1 MNRLR
6 LTGRLAGVLGITRGQ
21 ASTIVVALAVAAV
34 LAVGGLPP
42 VLRRGPVQASDLLGA
57 PASASASDTPR
68 QPAAPT
74 GGDTPAPSAGPSLTA
89 APPLP
94 TASFTPPSGS
104 SSSGSSAPSE
114 PAPSSAPSGPSRV
127 AELPRATGV
136 ALSGGRIVVAS
147 NPDGAAPSVHVL
159 RDDGSMARTHAFP
172 ARPAGAGGLTGL
184 VVTGSDTALVLDAG
198 TARVVRLDL
207 GSGAQRTYAELPDLP
222 ACSLVVAANAGCEP
236 GVRDDRPLPFGAA
249 TGSDGT
255 LFVTDSA
262 QGAIWRIPAGGGR
275 AALVSNDIAF
285 GGGSGS
291 NGVTGIAVEPSGN
304 LLVAVPEA
312 VDPRAG
318 TGGALYRVTPA
329 GERTVVTTFAR
340 EDAPAGVTL
349 ADGKILVALRG
360 AASVLVLDATGAGAP
375 RRLTGGE
382 GGLALTEPF
391 AVVVRAGSVLVTDR
405 NGVVGLGPI

>member
-1 MNRLR
+1 
-6 LTGRLAGVLGITRGQ
+6 
-21 ASTIVVALAVAAV
+21 
-34 LAVGGLPP
+34 
-42 VLRRGPVQASDLLGA
+42 
-57 PASASASDTPR
+57 
-68 QPAAPT
+68 
-74 GGDTPAPSAGPSLTA
+74 
-89 APPLP
+89 
-94 TASFTPPSGS
+94 
-104 SSSGSSAPSE
+104 
-114 PAPSSAPSGPSRV
+114 
-127 AELPRATGV
+127 V

-159 RDDGSMARTHAFP
+159 RDDGSIARTHAFP
-172 ARPAGAGGLTGL
+172 ARPAGAGGLTGVL
-184 VVTGSDTALVLDAG
+184 VTGGDTALVLDAG
-198 TARVVRLDL
+198 TASVVRLDL

-236 GVRDDRPLPFGAA
+236 GVRDDRPRPFGAA
-249 TGSDGT
+249 TGPDGT
-255 LFVTDSA
+255 LFVTDAA

-360 AASVLVLDATGAGAP
+360 AGSVLVLDAAGGSP
-375 RRLTGGE
+375 RRITGGE

-391 AVVVRAGSVLVTDR
+391 AAVVRAGTLVVTDR

>member
-1 MNRLR
+1 MKQPQ
-6 LTGRLAGVLGITRGQ
+6 LTTRLAGLLGITRGQ

-42 VLRRGPVQASDLLGA
+42 VLRRGPVRTSDLLGA
-57 PASASASDTPR
+57 PAAAAASDASRQPVTPTGDAT
-68 QPAAPT
+68 PAAPAGPSFADAPAVPVSSFT
-74 GGDTPAPSAGPSLTA
+74 APSASPAPST
-89 APPLP
+89 
-94 TASFTPPSGS
+94 
-104 SSSGSSAPSE
+104 PSE
-114 PAPSSAPSGPSRV
+114 PSPSATPSGPSRI
-127 AELPRATGV
+127 AELPRAAGV

-159 RDDGSMARTHAFP
+159 RDDGSIVRTHAFP

-249 TGSDGT
+249 TGADGT
-255 LFVTDSA
+255 LFVTDAA
-262 QGAIWRIPAGGGR
+262 QGAIWRVPPGGGR
-275 AALVSNDIAF
+275 AALLSNDIAF

-291 NGVTGIAVEPSGN
+291 TGVTGIAVEPGGN

-329 GERTVVTTFAR
+329 GERSVVTTFAR
-340 EDAPAGVTL
+340 GDAPAGVTL

-360 AASVLVLDATGAGAP
+360 AGSVLVLDAAGGAP
-375 RRLTGGE
+375 RRITGGE

-391 AVVVRAGSVLVTDR
+391 AAVVRAGNLLVTDR

>member
-1 MNRLR
+1 VRRLQ
-6 LTGRLAGVLGITRGQ
+6 LTARLAGVLGITRGQ

-42 VLRRGPVQASDLLGA
+42 VLRRGPVETSDLLGA

-68 QPAAPT
+68 QPAAPS
-74 GGDTPAPSAGPSLTA
+74 GGVSPAPSADPSLGS
-89 APPLP
+89 APVLP
-94 TASFTPPSGS
+94 SSSFSPPSGS
-104 SSSGSSAPSE
+104 SSAPSPASE
-114 PAPSSAPSGPSRV
+114 PSTSAAPSGPSRI
-127 AELPRATGV
+127 AEVPRATGV

-159 RDDGSMARTHAFP
+159 RDDGSITRTHAFP

-184 VVTGSDTALVLDAG
+184 VVTGRDTALVLDAG

-207 GSGAQRTYAELPDLP
+207 GTGAQRVHAELPDLP

-236 GVRDDRPLPFGAA
+236 GVRDDRPRPFGAA
-249 TGSDGT
+249 AGPDGT
-255 LFVTDSA
+255 LFVTDAA
-262 QGAIWRIPAGGGR
+262 QGAIWRIPAGGGP

-360 AASVLVLDATGAGAP
+360 AGSVLVLDAAGGSP
-375 RRLTGGE
+375 RRITGGE

-391 AVVVRAGSVLVTDR
+391 AAVVRAGTLVVTDR

>member
-6 LTGRLAGVLGITRGQ
+6 LTARLAGVLGITRGQ
-21 ASTIVVALAVAAV
+21 ASTIFVALAVAAV

-42 VLRRGPVQASDLLGA
+42 VLRRGPVETSDLLGA

-68 QPAAPT
+68 APAAPDD
-74 GGDTPAPSAGPSLTA
+74 GDTPAPAAGPSLTA
-89 APPLP
+89 APLP
-94 TASFTPPSGS
+94 SASFTPPSGS

-114 PAPSSAPSGPSRV
+114 PSPASAPSGPSRI

-159 RDDGSMARTHAFP
+159 RDDGSIARTHAFP
-172 ARPAGAGGLTGL
+172 ARPAGAGGLTGV
-184 VVTGSDTALVLDAG
+184 VVTGGDTALVLDAG

-207 GSGAQRTYAELPDLP
+207 GSGAQRTYADLPDLP

-236 GVRDDRPLPFGAA
+236 GVRDDRPSPFGAA
-249 TGSDGT
+249 LGPDGT
-255 LFVTDSA
+255 LFVTDAA

-285 GGGSGS
+285 GGSSGS
-291 NGVTGIAVEPSGN
+291 NGATGIAVEPSGN
-304 LLVAVPEA
+304 LVVAVPEA

-360 AASVLVLDATGAGAP
+360 VGSVLVMDAAGAGAP

-391 AVVVRAGSVLVTDR
+391 GVVVRAGNVLVTDR